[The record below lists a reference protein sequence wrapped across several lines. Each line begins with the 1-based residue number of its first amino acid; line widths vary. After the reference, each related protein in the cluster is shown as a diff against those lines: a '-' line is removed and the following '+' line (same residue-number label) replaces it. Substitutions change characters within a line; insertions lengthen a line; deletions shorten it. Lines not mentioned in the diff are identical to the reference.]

1 MTQETLAGMS
11 PPRLIHRVAAAICPA
26 AQRQWVHAMF
36 AELAAID
43 GTGRRMSWVLG
54 AASIVLAAIE
64 ARARTMPSLRM
75 RVAVI
80 VALSAALGSG
90 ILSYVDS
97 DAIRVDDDLL
107 AALSVAAAASLVALA
122 AVAARTIFRGPE
134 PAPAEGR

>member
-1 MTQETLAGMS
+1 
-11 PPRLIHRVAAAICPA
+11 
-26 AQRQWVHAMF
+26 MF

-64 ARARTMPSLRM
+64 ARAMTMPSLRM
-75 RVAVI
+75 RVGVI

-107 AALSVAAAASLVALA
+107 AVLSVVAAASLVALA